1 MAELPEKTVQKL
13 MKEPGRHMVG
23 PRGLYLQITAYP
35 DREADDWAKSWIFR
49 YQRNGRSRHMGLGA
63 AGKNGIPLKTARER
77 LGEARQLLSAGVDP
91 VDQREAERA
100 AERLEKAKSVTFKSC
115 AQSYI
120 SQHQG
125 TWKNPIHR
133 KQWTTTLEEYVYPT
147 IGSLPVGAVDTALIV
162 KTLQQPIA
170 IDDEKVSFWTARP
183 ETASRVRGRIERI
196 LDWARVS
203 GYRDGDNPARWRGH
217 LDHILPKKSKV
228 KRVKHHAAMPYSEL
242 PAYMATLRANNSIS
256 ARALEFTILTAVRTG
271 DTIGGRWAEVEAE
284 KRLWTIPAERLKGAL
299 DVRQDDHR
307 VPLSPAAWNI
317 LEGLHQE
324 NDFLFPGAV
333 EKKPLSNMAMLNL
346 LKSTHADLTVHG
358 FRSTFRDWAAE
369 ETDYPNHVVEMALAH
384 EIGDEVEAAYRRGD
398 LLDKRR
404 KLMEDWAAF
413 CEGAIA

>member
-13 MKEPGRHMVG
+13 MKAPGRHMVG

-35 DREADDWAKSWIFR
+35 DREPDDWAKSWIFR

-63 AGKNGIPLKTARER
+63 AGRNGIPLKTARER
-77 LGEARQLLSAGVDP
+77 VGEARQLLSAGIDP
-91 VDQREAERA
+91 VDQREAERL
-100 AERLEKAKSVTFKSC
+100 AERLEKAKSVTFKYC
-115 AQSYI
+115 AERYI
-120 SQHQG
+120 AEHQT

-133 KQWTTTLEEYVYPT
+133 KQWATTLEEYAYPT
-147 IGSLPVGAVDTALIV
+147 IGALPVGAVDTGLVTKILRTIWST
-162 KTLQQPIA
+162 K
-170 IDDEKVSFWTARP
+170 P
-183 ETASRVRGRIERI
+183 ETASRLRGRIERI

-203 GYRDGDNPARWRGH
+203 GYREGDNPARWRGH
-217 LDHILPKKSKV
+217 LDKILPKKSKV
-228 KRVKHHAAMPYSEL
+228 KRVKHHAAMPYAEV
-242 PAYMATLRANNSIS
+242 PAYMAALRANDSIS

-284 KRLWTIPAERLKGAL
+284 KKLWTIPADRLKGQL

-307 VPLSPAAWNI
+307 VPLSEQAWAI
-317 LEGLHQE
+317 LDGLHQE

-333 EKKPLSNMAMLNL
+333 EKKPLSNMAMLSL
-346 LKSTHADLTVHG
+346 LKTTHADLTVHG
-358 FRSTFRDWAAE
+358 FRSSFRDWAAE

-413 CEGAIA
+413 CGLAVLP